1 MRLLLATL
9 LLTVA
14 PSYAGPALD
23 VLLPPNAIAVFG
35 LRASSILNLLAQQDE
50 TKDLRMQISA
60 LLAMSPWSGFDPF
73 RDIDEVVIAAMAS
86 GQNPPTLAV
95 ITGRFDAAKLAQGKG
110 QAYRGATLVQ
120 NAKSKQVLAI
130 LDDSTLLA
138 GDMPLVKAAIDRASG
153 SVAAGPLAARIEGL
167 RTRYDVWAF
176 ADHLDAAAM
185 SSTAASLKGLDR
197 LWFGAAFSRNF
208 ELAGELHLRSSKDVS
223 ALTAMLRDLEKQV
236 KSQIPSNDP
245 TTFDLHTTENT
256 ISVAIAVP
264 EEAWKQA
271 LRARMRPETQ
281 SQSRPSAKPRIYSTE
296 PQIISSDPGAQ
307 PQPQIITKDSL
318 GSTVMVTLPGKH

>member
-23 VLLPPNAIAVFG
+23 VLLPPGATAVFG
-35 LRASSILNLLAQQDE
+35 LRASSILNLLAQQE
-50 TKDLRMQISA
+50 GAKDLRTQVSA

-110 QAYRGATLVQ
+110 QAYRSATLVQ
-120 NAKSKQVLAI
+120 DAKSKQVLAI
-130 LDDSTLLA
+130 LDDNTLLA

-153 SVAAGPLAARIEGL
+153 SVAAGPLAARIEGM
-167 RTRYDVWAF
+167 RTKYDLWAF

-197 LWFGAAFSRNF
+197 LWFGAAFSHNF
-208 ELAGELHLRSSKDVS
+208 ELAAELHLRSSKDVS

-245 TTFDLHTTENT
+245 TTFDLHTTDNT

-264 EEAWKQA
+264 EEAWKKAFASRLQA
-271 LRARMRPETQ
+271 PTQ
-281 SQSRPSAKPRIYSTE
+281 SQSQPPAKPRIYSTE
-296 PQIISSDPGAQ
+296 PQIVSTDPGAQ
-307 PQPQIITKDSL
+307 PKPQVITKDST
-318 GSTVMVTLPGKH
+318 GNTVMVTLPGKH